1 MSLTLEEVSSAIKQ
15 YGNKFLAAKALGI
28 SKSAFYRLCDK
39 YCLDRYGDVIQDDL
53 SKEELLEYTQ
63 SLVRKNQKTQDIN
76 RIERKTWRETAR
88 YHNTI
93 EELSLAILEKVEYC
107 TKSKIPNIAKSENGD
122 FGILH
127 ISDTHFGEGVELDN
141 NVYNWDIAGQRL
153 RKYVLESMK
162 VFDLYKIKDVL
173 IVLGGDLINSDRRL
187 DEIVANVDN
196 RASIIVGA
204 VQLLQQVITEVAN
217 KYHISIVSCW
227 GNESRRLPEI
237 GFSKQIASDNYDH
250 TIYQLLKGYFIN
262 SDIDFLGEGLEIL
275 LTYKGTNIYA
285 THGHTYS
292 QDLEKAINQV
302 KSKYSDEGLTIDYFL
317 SGHIHSS
324 RIGYNYSRAGSLTGN
339 NVYNFNA
346 LHINGRATL
355 NTTIFKKN
363 KDRLGFVIDL
373 QNVDGIIGY
382 KINELL
388 QVYHSKSKEK
398 TSSNTTIL
406 KVVV

>member
-1 MSLTLEEVSSAIKQ
+1 M
-15 YGNKFLAAKALGI
+15 
-28 SKSAFYRLCDK
+28 
-39 YCLDRYGDVIQDDL
+39 
-53 SKEELLEYTQ
+53 
-63 SLVRKNQKTQDIN
+63 
-76 RIERKTWRETAR
+76 
-88 YHNTI
+88 
-93 EELSLAILEKVEYC
+93 
-107 TKSKIPNIAKSENGD
+107 
-122 FGILH
+122 
-127 ISDTHFGEGVELDN
+127 
-141 NVYNWDIAGQRL
+141 
-153 RKYVLESMK
+153 
-162 VFDLYKIKDVL
+162 
-173 IVLGGDLINSDRRL
+173 
-187 DEIVANVDN
+187 
-196 RASIIVGA
+196 
-204 VQLLQQVITEVAN
+204 
-217 KYHISIVSCW
+217 
-227 GNESRRLPEI
+227 PEI

-262 SDIDFLGEGLEIL
+262 SDINFLGEGLEIL

-339 NVYNFNA
+339 NAYNFNA